1 MYDSDV
7 WFDQLYREHSAR
19 LIKLAFYSLKDRQL
33 AEDVVEETF
42 LTLLYKRRELMGH
55 PNISGWLAVTLKNI
69 IDDELKSARRKHE
82 APFVFD
88 ENFGERDTYN
98 QPLKDLLP
106 KGLSA
111 KEKEILVLFYEEQ
124 LSYEEISQQLGIS
137 ITNCRTRAF
146 RARVHCRELMEK
158 EKI

>member
-33 AEDVVEETF
+33 AEDVVEEAF
-42 LTLLYKRRELMGH
+42 LTLLYKRRELMSH

-88 ENFGERDTYN
+88 ENAGEYDTYN

-106 KGLSA
+106 KGLSD
-111 KEKEILVLFYEEQ
+111 KEKEILVLFYEKQ

>member
-1 MYDSDV
+1 MYNSDV

-42 LTLLYKRRELMGH
+42 LTLLYKRRELMSH
-55 PNISGWLAVTLKNI
+55 PNTSGWLAVTLKNI

-82 APFVFD
+82 APFVFG
-88 ENFGERDTYN
+88 ENAGEYDTYN

-106 KGLSA
+106 KGLLA
-111 KEKEILVLFYEEQ
+111 KERN
-124 LSYEEISQQLGIS
+124 
-137 ITNCRTRAF
+137 ITVIC
-146 RARVHCRELMEK
+146 
-158 EKI
+158 

>member
-33 AEDVVEETF
+33 SEDVVEETF
-42 LTLLYKRRELMGH
+42 LTLLYKRRELMSH

-88 ENFGERDTYN
+88 ENASEHDTYN

-106 KGLSA
+106 KGLSP

-158 EKI
+158 EKN